1 MNIHTK
7 DASTVLD
14 LCCLKCF

>member
-14 LCCLKCF
+14 WKYLKCF